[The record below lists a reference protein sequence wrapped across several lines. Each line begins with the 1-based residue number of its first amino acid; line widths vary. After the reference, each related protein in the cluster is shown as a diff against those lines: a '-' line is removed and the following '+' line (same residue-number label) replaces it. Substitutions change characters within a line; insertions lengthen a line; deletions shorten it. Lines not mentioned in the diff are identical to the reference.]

1 MEDNLN
7 STLPINGLM
16 SKAERKSQLT
26 LFDVTNLVVGAIIGA
41 DIYVASA
48 LGAGLLGPFSLV
60 AWVVAG
66 VIAIVIALCFAQCS
80 ALLPK
85 VGGPYAYA
93 REAWGPFAGF
103 IVGWSLWLAEWIS
116 LAVFPVAFTQYLMFF
131 LPGLNWI
138 SQVTVR
144 VLFVVFLIVTNVV
157 GVRAAGRTND
167 ILTIVK
173 LVPLA
178 FFAVIGLLFMV
189 FNASSVSANF
199 STFAPLG
206 VGSFGSALV
215 LIFWAYAGFEISTIP
230 ADDIQD
236 PGKTIPKAI
245 ILGISIVTV
254 FYLVTNIVLFGVRPW
269 SLLALDKAPLTAAT
283 NAILISNPTW
293 VLIGVI
299 IVGVGALIS
308 VSGSDESGMIG
319 TSRLGYALAADGL
332 FPKVFAKI
340 HPRFKT
346 PYLGIIISAVTAL
359 IAALFGNLSVL
370 IATSVFFM
378 AFAYAATGASTF
390 FLQRKNTKVHFNLR
404 SLIIPIL
411 GVIFSVYLITQCNF
425 TQIALGLVLLFVGVP
440 IYIKYSPKKEIAE
453 LKAALM
459 SPENILKTAHAQEN
473 RFLAHVLKHIKN
485 FYRRRIRKKQTQE
498 LTNQV

>member
-1 MEDNLN
+1 
-7 STLPINGLM
+7 M
-16 SKAERKSQLT
+16 SEVERKSQLT

-66 VIAIVIALCFAQCS
+66 IIAIVIALCFAQCS
-80 ALLPK
+80 ALLPR

-167 ILTIVK
+167 ILTVVK
-173 LVPLA
+173 LVPLV
-178 FFAVIGLLFMV
+178 FFVVIGLLFMV
-189 FNASSVSANF
+189 FNVTLVTANF
-199 STFAPLG
+199 SPFSPFG
-206 VGSFGSALV
+206 VGSFGAALV

-230 ADDIQD
+230 ADEIRD
-236 PGKTIPKAI
+236 PGRTIPKAI
-245 ILGISIVTV
+245 VLGISIVTI
-254 FYLVTNIVLFGVRPW
+254 FYLTTNIVLFGVRPW
-269 SLLALDKAPLTAAT
+269 TLLALDKAPLTAAT
-283 NAILISNPTW
+283 STILSSSPMLA
-293 VLIGVI
+293 LIGVI
-299 IVGVGALIS
+299 IVGVGALFS

-319 TSRLGYALAADGL
+319 TSSLGYALAADGL
-332 FPKVFAKI
+332 FPRVFARV

-359 IAALFGNLSVL
+359 VASLIGNLSAL

-378 AFAYAATGASTF
+378 AVAYTATSASTI
-390 FLQRKNTKVHFNLR
+390 FLRRKSANPHPNLR
-404 SLIIPIL
+404 GSLVIPIV
-411 GVIFSVYLITQCNF
+411 GVAFSLYLITQCSFN
-425 TQIALGLVLLFVGVP
+425 QITLGLILLLVGVP

-453 LKAALM
+453 LKEALISREVM
-459 SPENILKTAHAQEN
+459 LKKAHAQED
-473 RFLAHVLKHIKN
+473 RFLAHVLQHIKK
-485 FYRRRIRKKQTQE
+485 FYRRTVEKKQAKD
-498 LTNQV
+498 LTEQN